1 MKKNKRIGE
10 LIRGMLLVFMAA
22 VLLICCTV
30 GIVGAAP
37 ANWIRSDDGLP
48 ASASSFDPAIFLFGS
63 DVYCFA
69 VDGLYAQLY
78 NQPCFGWQ
86 KVEIPSGVNYPV
98 PVGDYLF
105 ATGMCPDLWWIKKGD
120 AFIIEN
126 WKKVTSNGLP
136 GCDPN
141 LLKTAVITPMVI
153 FNGQIYGDRTYY
165 KSYSSSHTTFDIYR
179 SPDIGQTTMTWSKV
193 VAEGFGD
200 PQNHVLGYL
209 GIYKNKLI
217 AVTTGTYD
225 GLFGDTD
232 RYLQGIEVWESSTGN
247 SGSWTQVNKDGFGT
261 IASEGIPPT
270 NIRVNCAFGAAEE
283 YNGYLYIGT
292 KSHFGAEIWRYDGSG
307 NTGGWTNVTPDTLGV
322 PTPVGAG
329 RVEDMVVFE
338 NKLYVAEGY
347 PTANLSKYDG
357 ANWTVVEKG
366 VNPFD
371 PLNASIT
378 GLAVLPSKPIP
389 PVGGSGSTGDK
400 LFLLTDIMGGE
411 YQVWS
416 YPLPYTLLTCT
427 ALKQATISV
436 SPKTATNELGPGK
449 THTVIATVNAGSGA
463 DIYDLW
469 VNCSVEVEQANGSG
483 KVLGFIGADGLFGFT
498 YKAIQDPA
506 GLYTDTIT
514 ACFFNS
520 ETKVCDKATKTW
532 VDTTPPTIVII
543 SPQDGGKYTLNAVVT
558 ANYSVEDAV
567 GVAWITASVPIG
579 GPIPTSQMGNQVFTV
594 TATDHG
600 GNTATKSV
608 TYQVLAPPVA
618 QAGPDQT
625 VLVGLP
631 VALNGSGSH
640 DPDGSIVAHAWNFG
654 DGTSGTGVKPS
665 HAYSSAGLK
674 TVTLTVTD
682 NDGL

>member
-1 MKKNKRIGE
+1 
-10 LIRGMLLVFMAA
+10 
-22 VLLICCTV
+22 
-30 GIVGAAP
+30 
-37 ANWIRSDDGLP
+37 
-48 ASASSFDPAIFLFGS
+48 
-63 DVYCFA
+63 
-69 VDGLYAQLY
+69 
-78 NQPCFGWQ
+78 
-86 KVEIPSGVNYPV
+86 
-98 PVGDYLF
+98 
-105 ATGMCPDLWWIKKGD
+105 
-120 AFIIEN
+120 
-126 WKKVTSNGLP
+126 
-136 GCDPN
+136 
-141 LLKTAVITPMVI
+141 
-153 FNGQIYGDRTYY
+153 
-165 KSYSSSHTTFDIYR
+165 
-179 SPDIGQTTMTWSKV
+179 
-193 VAEGFGD
+193 
-200 PQNHVLGYL
+200 
-209 GIYKNKLI
+209 
-217 AVTTGTYD
+217 
-225 GLFGDTD
+225 
-232 RYLQGIEVWESSTGN
+232 
-247 SGSWTQVNKDGFGT
+247 
-261 IASEGIPPT
+261 
-270 NIRVNCAFGAAEE
+270 
-283 YNGYLYIGT
+283 
-292 KSHFGAEIWRYDGSG
+292 
-307 NTGGWTNVTPDTLGV
+307 
-322 PTPVGAG
+322 
-329 RVEDMVVFE
+329 
-338 NKLYVAEGY
+338 
-347 PTANLSKYDG
+347 
-357 ANWTVVEKG
+357 
-366 VNPFD
+366 
-371 PLNASIT
+371 LNASIT

-416 YPLPYTLLTCT
+416 YPLPYTPLTCT

-682 NDGL
+682 NDGLTGSDTLAVTVQTPLQGTQDLISKVVSSQLPQDIKDGLNDKLTAAINALNLGNKKAAINILKAFINMVNAQRGKAITNGQADSWLAKAQMIIDSIKAS